1 VVVGLTVATVLAVA
15 VIPVVVA
22 TAVVATVS
30 LLLPLRQEVPWWVS
44 LIQRNLILALLMMV
58 LLCFYLNLR
67 L

>member
-30 LLLPLRQEVPWWVS
+30 LLLLPLRQEVPWCVS

-67 L
+67 